1 MKKTIVSTNRLM
13 ILAMMMVMTI
23 SANAARPP
31 VACYHRDARMQVISD
46 ADKEHVLPLHM
57 PSKKDTGILRNGSS
71 LSLSLLHLDS

>member
-1 MKKTIVSTNRLM
+1 MM

-46 ADKEHVLPLHM
+46 ADKEYVLPLYM
-57 PSKKDTGILRNGSS
+57 PSKKDTGNSQKWEFPF
-71 LSLSLLHLDS
+71 

>member
-31 VACYHRDARMQVISD
+31 VACYHRDARMQVTSD
-46 ADKEHVLPLHM
+46 ADNKIRFASIYAFKKGHGEFSEMGVLA
-57 PSKKDTGILRNGSS
+57 SF
-71 LSLSLLHLDS
+71 